1 MSAVMSAMMSAG
13 AIAALS
19 AVLVAQEPVAPRPV
33 HTRPPIDSVSPA
45 ADSAHLDSIAQATRH
60 TRCWRARPMPDCR
73 MVFLTDIG
81 FEFPLYTT
89 ATTSP
94 DPHYSKS
101 FPFRAAWSIGLM
113 RNGDRHSHGVSLGFA
128 TESSRK
134 FPQIVEYRYRSWLGR
149 GSALDASIGWKRNSV
164 WQDGGHANA
173 QGMTFLLGYTP
184 SRWVGANVRYDLV
197 NAGGR
202 THRGV
207 MLGIQSTRVS
217 EYTFKFLA
225 LAIVDG
231 LLAKIGIERDTGEEE
246 QPDQS
251 G

>member
-1 MSAVMSAMMSAG
+1 MSAGVSVVMSACV
-13 AIAALS
+13 S
-19 AVLVAQEPVAPRPV
+19 AVLLAQEPIAPRPV

-45 ADSAHLDSIAQATRH
+45 ADSAHLDSLAQQARH
-60 TRCWRARPMPDCR
+60 VRCWRARPMPECR

-81 FEFPLYTT
+81 FELPLYTT

-113 RNGDRHSHGVSLGFA
+113 RNGDRHSHGVSLGF
-128 TESSRK
+128 TSETSRQ
-134 FPQIVEYRYRSWLGR
+134 FPQIVEYRYRNWLGR
-149 GSALDASIGWKRNSV
+149 GSAVDASIGWKRNSV
-164 WQDGGHANA
+164 WQGTGQANA

-184 SRWVGANVRYDLV
+184 TRWVGANVRYDLV

-207 MLGIQSTRVS
+207 MLGVQSTRVS
-217 EYTFKFLA
+217 EYMFQGLA

-231 LLAKIGIERDTGEEE
+231 LLAKIGIEREREE
-246 QPDQS
+246 
-251 G
+251 